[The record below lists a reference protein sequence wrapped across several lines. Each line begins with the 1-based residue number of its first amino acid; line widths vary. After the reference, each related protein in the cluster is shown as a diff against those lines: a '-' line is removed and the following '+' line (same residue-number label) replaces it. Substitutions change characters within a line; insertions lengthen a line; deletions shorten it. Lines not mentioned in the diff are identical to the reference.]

1 MFADLVSF
9 SNWSIFGNKRM
20 FNGLFGRFSQDLG
33 IDLGTANTLVYVR
46 DRGIVINEPSV
57 VAINTKTNQVLAV
70 GENARRMVGKTP
82 GHIIATKPLVD
93 GVISDFEVTE
103 KMLKYFIDQVH
114 RQSFGLAPRPR
125 VVIGIP
131 LGVTEVERKAV
142 EDAALHAGAR
152 EVYLIEEPMAAAIGA
167 RLPIQDASGTM
178 VVDIGGGTTEIAVI
192 SLGGVVAWRSL
203 RIGGNKLDQDIIQY
217 ARDHYNLLLGERTAE
232 DLKIKIGSVW
242 DDGSQTEAKMRG
254 RDLITGLP
262 KEVIITSQQ
271 VRDALQRTVRSMVEN
286 VKATIEST
294 PPELVADIYER
305 GIVLSGGGALMR
317 GLAQA
322 VQIET
327 QIPVQV
333 TDDPLTAVVRGTGIV
348 LEDLAMMKNV
358 LVMSTDSQSYTP

>member
-1 MFADLVSF
+1 MLT
-9 SNWSIFGNKRM
+9 
-20 FNGLFGRFSQDLG
+20 GLLGRWSQDLG

-57 VAINTKTNQVLAV
+57 VAVNTKTNQVLAV
-70 GENARRMVGKTP
+70 GESARRMVGKTP
-82 GHIIATKPLVD
+82 NHIVATKPLVD

-178 VVDIGGGTTEIAVI
+178 IVDVGGGTTEIAVI

-203 RIGGNKLDQDIIQY
+203 RLGGNKLDQDIIQY

-232 DLKIKIGSVW
+232 EIKIKIGTVW
-242 DDGSQTEAKMRG
+242 DDGTITEAKMRG

-262 KEVIITSQQ
+262 KEVTITSVQ
-271 VRDALQRTVRSMVEN
+271 VREALQRSVRTMVEN
-286 VKATIEST
+286 IKATIEST

-317 GLAQA
+317 GLSQA
-322 VQIET
+322 VQAET
-327 QIPVQV
+327 QIPVQS
-333 TDDPLTAVVRGTGIV
+333 TDDPLTAVVRGAGIV

-358 LVMSTDSQSYTP
+358 LVMSSEGQSYTP